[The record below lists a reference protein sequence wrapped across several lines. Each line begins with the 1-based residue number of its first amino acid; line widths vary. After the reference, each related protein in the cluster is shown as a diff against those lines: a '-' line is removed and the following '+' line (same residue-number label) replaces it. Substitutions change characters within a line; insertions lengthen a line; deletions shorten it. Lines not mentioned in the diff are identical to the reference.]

1 MKRVLPKE
9 KDSLLTASC
18 SLHYKLHWRKLPGSL
33 PSLQQFGRKK
43 KITITNKQTKE
54 RHKRNKQQEEQ
65 QAFGQRNEKTFTGKE
80 KRERKKKAKK
90 KTHKSSTHYI
100 GNSLEAV
107 LML

>member
-1 MKRVLPKE
+1 MMAA
-9 KDSLLTASC
+9 SLALC
-18 SLHYKLHWRKLPGSL
+18 YKLHCLKLPGSL
-33 PSLQQFGRKK
+33 PSLQQFVLKK
-43 KITITNKQTKE
+43 TITITNKQTKE
-54 RHKRNKQQEEQ
+54 RHKRQKQQEEQ